1 VAPADHGLAD
11 RPEVV
16 MENQMSL
23 APLAGKLLKTL
34 LVAVALVIALAPFAI
49 LFFNSLRPA
58 DEFLSES
65 AGLFPANPTLVHYAE
80 IFDPSRDTFR
90 YLVNSLVITTAS
102 TILAVLLGAFAAYSL
117 ARLKLPF
124 RLSLIIGIL
133 FLVIRFYPKITV
145 ALPYYLLMRQFHLLD
160 THLAVII
167 AHVSM
172 TVPFV
177 VWLLLAFFEEFPREL
192 EQSAMLDGCG
202 PLRRF
207 VLIVVP
213 LTAPALA
220 AAAVLTAFLSWNE
233 FLMASS
239 VAPDFAKTLP
249 VRISGFITDK
259 GIQWGSMSATSTVIV
274 VPVALFALFTQ
285 RYLARGLTVGAVK
298 G

>member
-1 VAPADHGLAD
+1 MSRGLGFWAAGFAKAALIA
-11 RPEVV
+11 
-16 MENQMSL
+16 L
-23 APLAGKLLKTL
+23 AL
-34 LVAVALVIALAPFAI
+34 LVALAPFVV

-58 DEFLSES
+58 DEFLAEG
-65 AGLFPANPTLVHYAE
+65 AGLIPSRLTLEHYVE
-80 IFDPSRDTFR
+80 IFDPSGDTFR
-90 YLVNSLVITTAS
+90 YVINSLVITTVS
-102 TILAVLLGAFAAYSL
+102 TILAVLFGAWASYAL

-124 RLSLIIGIL
+124 KLSIIIGIL

-145 ALPYYLLMRQFHLLD
+145 ALPYFLLMRQFHLLD
-160 THLAVII
+160 TYLAVII

-177 VWLLLAFFEEFPREL
+177 VWMLLAFFEDFPREL
-192 EQSAMLDGCG
+192 EQSAMIDGCG
-202 PLRRF
+202 PIRRF
-207 VLIVVP
+207 VLIVIP
-213 LTAPALA
+213 LMAPALA

-233 FLMASS
+233 FLMAST
-239 VAPDFAKTLP
+239 VAPNAAKTLP

-259 GIQWGSMSATSTVIV
+259 GILWGSMSAMSTVIV

>member
-1 VAPADHGLAD
+1 
-11 RPEVV
+11 

>member
-1 VAPADHGLAD
+1 MNGTLTPAMVLERLA
-11 RPEVV
+11 RT
-16 MENQMSL
+16 L
-23 APLAGKLLKTL
+23 AIVLALF
-34 LVAVALVIALAPFAI
+34 VALAPFVV
-49 LFFNSLRPA
+49 LFLNSFRPA
-58 DEFLSES
+58 DEFLSDS
-65 AGLFPANPTLVHYAE
+65 AGLIPSQFTLAHYAE
-80 IFDPSRDTFR
+80 VFDPNGDTLR
-90 YLVNSLVITTAS
+90 YVLNSLIITTSS
-102 TILAVLLGAFAAYSL
+102 TILAVVFGALAAYAL
-117 ARLKLPF
+117 ARLHLPF
-124 RLSLIIGIL
+124 RLSLVIGGL
-133 FLVIRFYPKITV
+133 FLIIRFYPKITV
-145 ALPYYLLMRQFHLLD
+145 ALPYFLLMRQFHLLD

-167 AHVSM
+167 AHVSL

-177 VWLLLAFFEEFPREL
+177 VWLLLAFFEDFPREL

-207 VLIVVP
+207 TLIVLP

-239 VAPDFAKTLP
+239 VAPNVATTLP

-259 GIQWGSMSATSTVIV
+259 GIQWGSMSAMSTVIV
-274 VPVALFALFTQ
+274 LPVALFALFTQ

>member
-1 VAPADHGLAD
+1 
-11 RPEVV
+11 
-16 MENQMSL
+16 M
-23 APLAGKLLKTL
+23 TL
-34 LVAVALVIALAPFAI
+34 FLRLGRIVLIAVALMVALAPFVV

-58 DEFLSES
+58 DEFLSAS
-65 AGLFPANPTLVHYAE
+65 AGLVPSRITFEHYAE
-80 IFDPSRDTFR
+80 IFDPTGDTFR
-90 YLVNSLVITTAS
+90 YLINSVIITATS
-102 TILAVLLGAFAAYSL
+102 TVFSIVLGAMAAYAL

-124 RLSLIIGIL
+124 RLSVVIGVM

-145 ALPYYLLMRQFHLLD
+145 ALPYFLLMRQFHLLD
-160 THLAVII
+160 THVAVII

-177 VWLLLAFFEEFPREL
+177 VWMLLAFFEDFPREL
-192 EQSAMLDGCG
+192 EQAAMVDGCG
-202 PLRRF
+202 AFRRF
-207 VLIVVP
+207 TLIVVP
-213 LTAPALA
+213 LMTPALA

-233 FLMASS
+233 FLMAST
-239 VAPDFAKTLP
+239 VAPNFAKTLP

-259 GIQWGSMSATSTVIV
+259 GILWGSMSAMSSVIV

>member
-1 VAPADHGLAD
+1 MNGTHTPAMVLERLA
-11 RPEVV
+11 RT
-16 MENQMSL
+16 L
-23 APLAGKLLKTL
+23 AIVLALF
-34 LVAVALVIALAPFAI
+34 VALAPFVV
-49 LFFNSLRPA
+49 LFLNSFRPA
-58 DEFLSES
+58 DEFLSDS
-65 AGLFPANPTLVHYAE
+65 AGLIPSQFTLAHYAE
-80 IFDPSRDTFR
+80 VFDPNGDTLR
-90 YLVNSLVITTAS
+90 YVLNSLIITTSS
-102 TILAVLLGAFAAYSL
+102 TVLAVVFGALAAYAL
-117 ARLKLPF
+117 ARLHLPF
-124 RLSLIIGIL
+124 RLSLVIGGL
-133 FLVIRFYPKITV
+133 FLIIRFYPKITV
-145 ALPYYLLMRQFHLLD
+145 ALPYFLLMRQFHLLD

-167 AHVSM
+167 AHVSL

-177 VWLLLAFFEEFPREL
+177 VWLLLAFFEDFPREL

-207 VLIVVP
+207 TLIVLP

-239 VAPDFAKTLP
+239 VAPNVATTLP

-259 GIQWGSMSATSTVIV
+259 GIQWGSMSAMSTVIV
-274 VPVALFALFTQ
+274 LPVALFALFTQ